1 MHELSIAH
9 EICGIVTQYLPDNC
23 GPVKSVRIKVGKLSN
38 VLVDSLQFCFEA
50 ITRETVMEGALLQV
64 EEVPVTI
71 KCNHCGDISKI
82 ENFSYSCRSCYST
95 DVKLNSGTEM
105 QVVDIELND

>member
-9 EICGIVTQYLPDNC
+9 EICGIVIQHLPDNC
-23 GPVKSVRIKVGKLSN
+23 GPVKSVRVKVGKLSN

-50 ITRETVMEGALLQV
+50 ITRDTPVEGAQLEV

-71 KCNHCGDISKI
+71 SCNHCGYVSDV
-82 ENFSYSCRSCYST
+82 EDFNYNCRSCSSQ
-95 DVKLNSGTEM
+95 DVNLKSGTEM

>member
-9 EICGIVTQYLPDNC
+9 EICGIVLQHLPDNC
-23 GPVKSVRIKVGKLSN
+23 GAVKSVRVKVGKLSN

-50 ITRETVMEGALLQV
+50 ITRDTPVEGAQLDV

-71 KCNHCGDISKI
+71 SCNHCGDVTNI
-82 ENFSYSCRSCYST
+82 ENFIYSCGSCSST
-95 DVKLNSGTEM
+95 DIKLKSGTEM